1 MKCPYCGSIVR
12 VPNNFVPLWNYE
24 DIGKSIKTL
33 KTVDQLIKEIDQKGE
48 IIIEN
53 GKAKF
58 MN

>member
-53 GKAKF
+53 GKL
-58 MN
+58 NL